1 MLKLL
6 DEKIRKIF
14 KTLLILT
21 GISFFIGLIFNIP
34 EFLSLGFGIAISLIS
49 NFMIYY
55 SSYQVVYQ
63 KKGRGAVFI
72 DYTKRYILYSVALY
86 FVYYLSKKYFK
97 NSIEIN
103 MILAAI
109 GFLSMSISLKI
120 YYFIKRERR

>member
-72 DYTKRYILYSVALY
+72 DYTKRYMLYSVALY